1 MIVVGLLSPVFPIL
15 TFSTLR
21 LGFHAS
27 ATLFA
32 AVGFTE
38 SAITEFAVMLVLRT
52 NRPFCNAG
60 KGLRQPARNAVPG
73 TPGRPSRDGVEKGKP
88 AITLAQ

>member
-1 MIVVGLLSPVFPIL
+1 MIVAGLLSPVFRIL

-38 SAITEFAVMLVLRT
+38 PASTEFAVTLVPRT
-52 NRPFCNAG
+52 SRPFCNAG
-60 KGLRQPARNAVPG
+60 KGPRQNWPF
-73 TPGRPSRDGVEKGKP
+73 
-88 AITLAQ
+88 

>member
-1 MIVVGLLSPVFPIL
+1 MIVFGLPSSVSGIL
-15 TFSTLR
+15 TFITLR

-38 SAITEFAVMLVLRT
+38 SAITEFAVTLVLRT
-52 NRPFCNAG
+52 NRPFRNAG
-60 KGLRQPARNAVPG
+60 KGLRQSARNA
-73 TPGRPSRDGVEKGKP
+73 
-88 AITLAQ
+88 ALAGAAG